1 MSTEEAC
8 CSLCGLAMSQQT
20 WCDTCHQTIC
30 PACFSWHP
38 CLAKNQDFFDSAPT
52 SPRGSDGTEEDS
64 PSERTAVENASGLYE
79 FACYQAFFRLV
90 QIKENV
96 YIHVE
101 PFEVLSYVALTD
113 HCGRHAFGHTLQD
126 FQFLCESS
134 AWDLPEG
141 IVVFNANIGKSLVFQ
156 SGVVPSTLTLW
167 SAIHYLR
174 ARQSI
179 GLIMHRDGGWLN
191 YLLMEVHRY
200 LGQTSKLAH
209 VKEILTQCI
218 AGNIGL

>member
-1 MSTEEAC
+1 M
-8 CSLCGLAMSQQT
+8 L
-20 WCDTCHQTIC
+20 
-30 PACFSWHP
+30 
-38 CLAKNQDFFDSAPT
+38 
-52 SPRGSDGTEEDS
+52 
-64 PSERTAVENASGLYE
+64 PS
-79 FACYQAFFRLV
+79 FFRLV

-113 HCGRHAFGHTLQD
+113 HCGRHAFGHSLQD

-134 AWDLPEG
+134 WWDLPEG
-141 IVVFNANIGKSLVFQ
+141 IVVFNANIGKALVFQ

-218 AGNIGL
+218 AGNTGL